1 MSSDEEYIGKQFWDA
16 PSETYVWYRKKQL
29 MLSFIKDMVEKKDN
43 LRILDMG
50 CNNGTD
56 LFSFSKLINKKHEY
70 VGLDI
75 DKQAISFANKR
86 VKNDKLNN
94 FKFYCMDIV
103 EQDVTRLGK
112 FDIILSSE
120 VIEHVYNHDLFLKKA
135 HIMLNEGG
143 YVMLTTP
150 NKDNIIKKLV
160 LRFYPNVKE
169 KQSWYFDRHG
179 ADIEKDKEGYM
190 NNRESIM
197 QHVSEVN
204 KKQLRQELIRN
215 GFEIV
220 KLKSSAISYGSPVLD
235 NNKFLFFIWTALDA
249 MPLFGSKLG
258 YDICVLARKV

>member
-1 MSSDEEYIGKQFWDA
+1 MGSDNEFIGEQFWNA

-29 MLSFIKDMVEKKDN
+29 MLSFIKNLAEEKEG
-43 LRILDMG
+43 LRILDIG

-75 DKQAISFANKR
+75 DKQAISLANKHA
-86 VKNDKLNN
+86 KNEKLDN
-94 FKFYCMDIV
+94 FKFYCMNII
-103 EQDVTRLGK
+103 EQDTAHLGK

-120 VIEHVYNHDLFLKKA
+120 VIEHIYNHDLFLKKIYA
-135 HIMLNEGG
+135 MLNKEG

-160 LRFYPNVKE
+160 LKFYPNVKE

-179 ADIEKDKEGYM
+179 AHIEEDKKGYM
-190 NNRESIM
+190 NNRNSIM

-204 KKQLRQELIRN
+204 KKQLRQELIKN
-215 GFEIV
+215 GFKILR
-220 KLKSSAISYGSPVLD
+220 LKSSAISYGSPILD
-235 NNKFLFFIWTALDA
+235 NNKFLFFIWMTLD
-249 MPLFGSKLG
+249 MLPLFGSKLG
-258 YDICVLARKV
+258 YDICVLAKKV